1 MAVLQGSTG
10 NSQYKRRWGT
20 DGMGVGLSWKM
31 PKDQIDYSL
40 LKGAGVEV
48 YCRLFDMMLDSMW

>member
-40 LKGAGVEV
+40 LKGAGV
-48 YCRLFDMMLDSMW
+48 DMMLDSMW